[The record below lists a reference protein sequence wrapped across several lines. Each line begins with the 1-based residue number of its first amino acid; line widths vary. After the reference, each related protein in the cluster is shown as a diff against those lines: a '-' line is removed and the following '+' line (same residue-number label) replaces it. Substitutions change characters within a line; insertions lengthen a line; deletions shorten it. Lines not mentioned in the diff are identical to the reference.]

1 MSDSLTVRGIVV
13 GHGDMPKGLVDAVC
27 RIAGEQPQGLTA
39 ISNSGLSVEDLKIKL
54 DALSGLNPTIMFT
67 DLLVGSCG
75 MAAAHSCPAD
85 TERIVVSGVN
95 LPMVLEFMFHRHLA
109 LNELVD
115 RITDTGREA
124 ICSTSTDI

>member
-1 MSDSLTVRGIVV
+1 
-13 GHGDMPKGLVDAVC
+13 
-27 RIAGEQPQGLTA
+27 
-39 ISNSGLSVEDLKIKL
+39 
-54 DALSGLNPTIMFT
+54 
-67 DLLVGSCG
+67 
-75 MAAAHSCPAD
+75 MAAAHSCRDA

-95 LPMVLEFMFHRHLA
+95 LPMLLEFMFHRHLA